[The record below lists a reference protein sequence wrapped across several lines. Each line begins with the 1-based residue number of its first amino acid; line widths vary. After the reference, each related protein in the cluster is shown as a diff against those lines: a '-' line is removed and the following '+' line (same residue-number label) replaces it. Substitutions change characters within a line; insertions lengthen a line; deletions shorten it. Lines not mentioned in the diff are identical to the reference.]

1 VVLTDDLVDSC
12 KPGDEIDVTGIYRN
26 QYDMNLNKQQGFP
39 VFQTLIEANYVAQV
53 WMRGGRL
60 PMVSLANLGG
70 CGATCTG
77 LRRWLSLSLL

>member
-53 WMRGGRL
+53 WNGRVFL
-60 PMVSLANLGG
+60 FSNVPLMCLCEGVVQ
-70 CGATCTG
+70 G
-77 LRRWLSLSLL
+77 LEFWLVQ